1 MRSRT
6 RPVRAG
12 LLAVLVA
19 LILLLPGYA
28 LSSCGVID
36 GKHQVGERMLRWTQG
51 KDGDLG
57 RIAAL
62 GTVVIADNR
71 SRDEFLALASEEV
84 NTEPIATVDLS
95 DSFLVVGSFHRCMQ
109 ESRLQMDSDRTA
121 VWMETYVPR
130 KDRDTECVMAP
141 TTVDLYRVDRSE
153 LSKTPAARLKTADL
167 VCAQ

>member
-6 RPVRAG
+6 GPVRAG
-12 LLAVLVA
+12 VLAVLVA
-19 LILLLPGYA
+19 LVLVLPGYA

-62 GTVVIADNR
+62 GTVVIADNK

-84 NTEPIATVDLS
+84 NTEPIATVDLTH
-95 DSFLVVGSFHRCMQ
+95 DFLVVGSFHRCKQ
-109 ESRLQMDSDRTA
+109 QSRLQMNSARTA
-121 VWMETYVPR
+121 VWMEIYVPR
-130 KDRDTECVMAP
+130 KDRNTECVMAP
-141 TTVDLYRVDRSE
+141 TTVDIYRVDRSE
-153 LSKTPAARLKTADL
+153 LSKTPAERLKTADPRR
-167 VCAQ
+167 